1 MKSTG
6 IVRNIDDLGRIVIPK
21 ELRTSLDMKEG
32 SSIEMFIEGDKL
44 ILSRVYR
51 GCYFCEA
58 NAELKEFNGKTI
70 CTGCIEKIKTI

>member
-21 ELRTSLDMKEG
+21 ELRTSLNMVEG
-32 SSIEMFIEGDKL
+32 SPVEMFIEGEQL

-51 GCYFCEA
+51 GCYLCG
-58 NAELKEFNGKTI
+58 NGNGLKELHGKSI
-70 CTGCIEKIKTI
+70 CSACIEQLKNL

>member
-21 ELRTSLDMKEG
+21 ELRTSLNMVEG
-32 SSIEMFIEGDKL
+32 SPVEMFIEGERL

-51 GCYFCEA
+51 GCFICGG
-58 NAELKEFNGKTI
+58 NGELKELSGKAI
-70 CTGCIEKIKTI
+70 CSACIDKIKAL